1 MKLQHSPLAELCRT
15 AGVKMSPF
23 EGWEMPLQFSG
34 LIKEHNAVRKK
45 AGVFDISHMGVLLLE
60 GENPKAG
67 LQKLVRSDLH
77 RLGPGEA
84 CYTLLLN
91 EQGGVLD
98 DLIVYDLGSPNKSTE
113 SLILIVNAATFD
125 HDQNWLKQHLA
136 PAGINIKDAKGDDV
150 LLALQGPDYLQTL
163 EKISLDSRQL
173 LPGRQVRT
181 S

>member
-15 AGVKMSPF
+15 AGGKMTPF
-23 EGWEMPLQFSG
+23 AGWEMPLQFSG

-60 GENPKAG
+60 GENPKDA
-67 LQKLVRSDLH
+67 LQKLVPSALH
-77 RLGPGEA
+77 RIGPGEA

-113 SLILIVNAATFD
+113 RLILIVNAATFD

-150 LLALQGPDYLQTL
+150 LVAIQGPKTEEILQS
-163 EKISLDSRQL
+163 IVNQSLSYSCPLFQN
-173 LPGRQVRT
+173 
-181 S
+181 